1 MRRFFITQSEITKDK
16 PMIEG
21 PDAHHITSVFRLKPG
36 DEILLVDGTGFE
48 YRATLI
54 RTSKN
59 QVEIAVAEKY
69 AVRTESPTKI
79 SVGQGYLK
87 DKKMDMLVR
96 HLTEMGITRWI
107 PMITEY
113 SIPQIDKK
121 KNTARVERWITI
133 AREAVKQCGRTLVP
147 EITAPVSFE
156 EMVKNSGEMNLK
168 IMFYENEAQPLNQ
181 TLAPG
186 APPPSEI
193 CLLFGPEGGFST
205 REVDLAT
212 TNGFVTASLGPR
224 ILRAETASIA
234 ACALIQHIF
243 GDMA

>member
-1 MRRFFITQSEITKDK
+1 MRRFFITQSEIAKDK

-107 PMITEY
+107 PMISEY
-113 SIPQIDKK
+113 SIPQIDQK

-147 EITAPVSFE
+147 EITAPVSFGDAI
-156 EMVKNSGEMNLK
+156 KNSGEVNLK
-168 IMFYENEAQPLNQ
+168 IIFYENEARPLGQ
-181 TLAPG
+181 TLLPG
-186 APPPSEI
+186 APQPSEI
-193 CLLFGPEGGFST
+193 LLLFGPEGGFST
-205 REVDLAT
+205 KEVELAT

-234 ACALIQHIF
+234 ACALMQHIF